1 MSSSSSS
8 SSSSSAPGLAP
19 PLSVSGVSVSDG
31 VQPEKKSDVKLSADP
46 KNVAIEWVKSRP
58 VITVSVVVFLSWF
71 LGYMGYFVVWVMWL
85 VPLSLAW
92 ERLAVQRLLRR
103 ETRRVRQ
110 EILSSDFVRPEFETA
125 AWINQLFENCWINY
139 GPFAAQQIEEN
150 TRKAFSEKKPPIF
163 SDMALESINMGAIGP
178 KVYNVYVH
186 KTEPH
191 ILKIEAD
198 VVLDSTLSMEF
209 VAKLAAPPQP
219 KVPIAIRDAFVSGRF
234 CFEMEMLPGPPFTKQ
249 IKFCFLGDPEIDVKV
264 KPLKG
269 LDLLSIPGLHQ
280 AVRDLVRDQINAQ
293 MVAPNVL
300 TVILDKSSPPPP
312 SPSPAPLDRSSS
324 SKGLVGSGIDGIGN
338 AGKAVVGGCA
348 NVVGGAADLGKN
360 VVGGAADLGKNV
372 VGGAADLGKN
382 VVGGAADLGKNV
394 VGGVFGAPKKLFGS
408 KKKKDSALSSASSSC
423 EDLTRSDPSLSSDV
437 PEEGEASDSE
447 RSEREEKP
455 KEEKEKKGV
464 VAGISGAGKSV
475 ADGAANVVGGAA
487 DLGKNVVGGVFGA
500 PKKLFGS
507 KKKAK
512 TDSDSDPDLSS
523 HTDSHA
529 DSEDHKDLKHEEHKE
544 HKDHKEEK
552 VHKEK
557 AQKESKSL
565 DKNPSIKD
573 LKASLPEDPKDHD
586 KGVVAGIG
594 SAGKS
599 VVSGVFNSPKK
610 LFGSKKKAKTDS
622 DSDPDL
628 SSHADSHPDSE
639 DHKEKSTRT
648 TRKRRPTRRRPTRS
662 PRVWTRTPASR
673 T

>member
-382 VVGGAADLGKNV
+382 VVGGVL
-394 VGGVFGAPKKLFGS
+394 GAPKKLFGS
-408 KKKKDSALSSASSSC
+408 KKKS
-423 EDLTRSDPSLSSDV
+423 
-437 PEEGEASDSE
+437 
-447 RSEREEKP
+447 
-455 KEEKEKKGV
+455 
-464 VAGISGAGKSV
+464 
-475 ADGAANVVGGAA
+475 
-487 DLGKNVVGGVFGA
+487 
-500 PKKLFGS
+500 
-507 KKKAK
+507 K

-523 HTDSHA
+523 HADSHP
-529 DSEDHKDLKHEEHKE
+529 DSEDHKE
-544 HKDHKEEK
+544 
-552 VHKEK
+552 
-557 AQKESKSL
+557 
-565 DKNPSIKD
+565 NPSIKD

-610 LFGSKKKAKTDS
+610 LFGSKKKSKTDTSDSDDHEKTDPSDTDDDLSSSSPSPHSPPS

-628 SSHADSHPDSE
+628 KSPKADVPKAETPKKKKSSKDDKKSSKEEKDKEKEKKKKSKDEQPHSEDESMSSRIKNIGIPGFKKSSKKSKEEKTKDSE
-639 DHKEKSTRT
+639 
-648 TRKRRPTRRRPTRS
+648 
-662 PRVWTRTPASR
+662 
-673 T
+673 

>member
-360 VVGGAADLGKNV
+360 VVGGAADLGKNMVGGAANAGKNV

-394 VGGVFGAPKKLFGS
+394 VGGVFGAPKKLLLLIWARTWSVGPPTL
-408 KKKKDSALSSASSSC
+408 A
-423 EDLTRSDPSLSSDV
+423 RMSLVV
-437 PEEGEASDSE
+437 PLIWA
-447 RSEREEKP
+447 
-455 KEEKEKKGV
+455 
-464 VAGISGAGKSV
+464 
-475 ADGAANVVGGAA
+475 
-487 DLGKNVVGGVFGA
+487 
-500 PKKLFGS
+500 
-507 KKKAK
+507 
-512 TDSDSDPDLSS
+512 
-523 HTDSHA
+523 
-529 DSEDHKDLKHEEHKE
+529 
-544 HKDHKEEK
+544 
-552 VHKEK
+552 
-557 AQKESKSL
+557 
-565 DKNPSIKD
+565 
-573 LKASLPEDPKDHD
+573 
-586 KGVVAGIG
+586 
-594 SAGKS
+594 
-599 VVSGVFNSPKK
+599 
-610 LFGSKKKAKTDS
+610 
-622 DSDPDL
+622 
-628 SSHADSHPDSE
+628 
-639 DHKEKSTRT
+639 RT
-648 TRKRRPTRRRPTRS
+648 GPRRRRTLLSPPPPPRARTSPAPTPPSPLMCPRRERPRTARGRRGRRS
-662 PRVWTRTPASR
+662 PRRRRRRREWWQASVGPVSPSPMGPPMSLVVPLTSARTSSAVSR
-673 T
+673 SGRCC

>member
-360 VVGGAADLGKNV
+360 VVGGAADLGKNMVGGAANAGKNVVGGAADLGKNVVGGAADLGKNVVGGVFGAPKKLFGSKKKKDSALSSASSSCEDLTRSDPSLSSDVPEEGEASDSERSEREEKPKEEKEKKGVVAGISGAGKSVADGAANVVGGAADLGKNVVGGAADLGKNMVGGAANAGKNV

-487 DLGKNVVGGVFGA
+487 DLGKNVVGGV
-500 PKKLFGS
+500 S
-507 KKKAK
+507 
-512 TDSDSDPDLSS
+512 
-523 HTDSHA
+523 
-529 DSEDHKDLKHEEHKE
+529 
-544 HKDHKEEK
+544 
-552 VHKEK
+552 
-557 AQKESKSL
+557 
-565 DKNPSIKD
+565 
-573 LKASLPEDPKDHD
+573 
-586 KGVVAGIG
+586 
-594 SAGKS
+594 
-599 VVSGVFNSPKK
+599 
-610 LFGSKKKAKTDS
+610 
-622 DSDPDL
+622 
-628 SSHADSHPDSE
+628 
-639 DHKEKSTRT
+639 
-648 TRKRRPTRRRPTRS
+648 
-662 PRVWTRTPASR
+662 
-673 T
+673 

>member
-19 PLSVSGVSVSDG
+19 PLSVSGVSVSEG

-198 VVLDSTLSMEF
+198 VVLDSTMSMEF

-300 TVILDKSSPPPP
+300 TVILDKSSPPPA
-312 SPSPAPLDRSSS
+312 PAPLPIERSPS

-338 AGKAVVGGCA
+338 AGKAVVGGCV

-360 VVGGAADLGKNV
+360 VVGGAADLGKNMVGGAANAGKSV
-372 VGGAADLGKN
+372 VGGAVN

-408 KKKKDSALSSASSSC
+408 KKKKDSALSSS
-423 EDLTRSDPSLSSDV
+423 EDLSRSSPSDPS
-437 PEEGEASDSE
+437 EEEEASDSE
-447 RSEREEKP
+447 RSEKEEKE
-455 KEEKEKKGV
+455 KETKDEKVKDEKEKKGV

-475 ADGAANVVGGAA
+475 AGGAANVVGGAA

-507 KKKAK
+507 KKK
-512 TDSDSDPDLSS
+512 
-523 HTDSHA
+523 
-529 DSEDHKDLKHEEHKE
+529 
-544 HKDHKEEK
+544 
-552 VHKEK
+552 
-557 AQKESKSL
+557 
-565 DKNPSIKD
+565 
-573 LKASLPEDPKDHD
+573 
-586 KGVVAGIG
+586 
-594 SAGKS
+594 
-599 VVSGVFNSPKK
+599 
-610 LFGSKKKAKTDS
+610 
-622 DSDPDL
+622 
-628 SSHADSHPDSE
+628 
-639 DHKEKSTRT
+639 
-648 TRKRRPTRRRPTRS
+648 
-662 PRVWTRTPASR
+662 
-673 T
+673 